1 MTDVQRCYE
10 YIGLYIEGDADKAD
24 QYADYLSLNQETA
37 GRMGIVDPDKEQEE
51 TPTTADA

>member
-37 GRMGIVDPDKEQEE
+37 GRMGIVDPNKEQEE